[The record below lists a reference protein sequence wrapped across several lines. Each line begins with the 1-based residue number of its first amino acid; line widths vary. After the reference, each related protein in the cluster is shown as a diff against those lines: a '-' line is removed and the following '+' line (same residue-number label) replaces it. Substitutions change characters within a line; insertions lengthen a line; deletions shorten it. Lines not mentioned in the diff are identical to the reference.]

1 MKEEDLPQLTVTTSR
16 RAQKKA
22 LSKKASLSTKGNATK
37 MVFDDEGQAHPVY
50 ELEGEEEFHK
60 KGDAEEQKKEFLSKE
75 AEIMADRDVSDKI
88 IQKEKKQEK
97 KRKRLEAMRREME
110 AAYADEYSDEDEEGG
125 NVAYLGTGNLSDD
138 MEEYSSDEESRKTK
152 KSKTVDYRFDKKNK
166 TISEDTD
173 IMEIQEPETIE
184 DLESLTARLIEG

>member
-1 MKEEDLPQLTVTTSR
+1 
-16 RAQKKA
+16 
-22 LSKKASLSTKGNATK
+22 
-37 MVFDDEGQAHPVY
+37 
-50 ELEGEEEFHK
+50 
-60 KGDAEEQKKEFLSKE
+60 
-75 AEIMADRDVSDKI
+75 
-88 IQKEKKQEK
+88 
-97 KRKRLEAMRREME
+97 ME